1 MGDCIEVGGHEARTG
16 VSVSDVPARYS
27 PFGGAA
33 VLYRL
38 EGRRGGNA

>member
-1 MGDCIEVGGHEARTG
+1 MSDSTEVGRHAARMDKI
-16 VSVSDVPARYS
+16 VSYVPARQS
-27 PFGGAA
+27 PSGAT